1 MSIHRIYA
9 KSACVIAL
17 LGLLALPARADYPDQ
32 YVGTGILYID
42 TDSDDDARAVD
53 VDNGGGLQ
61 LIYGHTLRPRWGWE
75 FSFFL
80 NDLSVSS
87 GHRDNFYQAGLGV
100 DFLWYFNGQ
109 RANALTPFALF
120 GLGAVRNDAPS
131 PVEDDT
137 NPYLNLGIGFMSKPL
152 SRTGIRLRGD
162 LRYVKDDFEDQPDDL
177 RVGLAMVFPYGQKTK
192 EVVRTEVREVE
203 VVREVVREK
212 PQADSDGDGVVDGV
226 DRCPNTLRGAQ
237 VDQYGCAIKQVVT
250 LEGVHFE
257 YDSARLT
264 PDSMAILDKVAETL
278 QGQPSMEVEI
288 AGHCSNEGS
297 DAYNQRLSEQR
308 ADSVR
313 RYLVNRGIA
322 SHRLRAVGYGE
333 SRPVASNETES
344 GRAKNRRVEFH
355 ILRQ

>member
-1 MSIHRIYA
+1 MSIHRMYA
-9 KSACVIAL
+9 KSACVITL
-17 LGLLALPARADYPDQ
+17 FGLLTLPARADYPDR

-42 TDSDDDARAVD
+42 ADSDASARGVD
-53 VDNGGGLQ
+53 VDDGGGLQ
-61 LIYGHTLRPRWGWE
+61 LILGQTLGSASGLE
-75 FSFFL
+75 FNVFL
-80 NDLSVSS
+80 NDLSVAR
-87 GHRDNFYQAGLGV
+87 GHRNNFYQGGLGI
-100 DFLWYFNGQ
+100 DFLWYFQG
-109 RANALTPFALF
+109 RKDGFTPFALA
-120 GLGAVRNDAPS
+120 GLGAVRNDPPS
-131 PVEDDT
+131 PVDDDS
-137 NPYLNLGIGFMSKPL
+137 NAFVNLGLGFMSKPFG
-152 SRTGIRLRGD
+152 SSGIRVRGD
-162 LRYVKDDFEDQPDDL
+162 LRYVKDNFEDQPDDL
-177 RVGLAMVFPYGQKTK
+177 RVGLAMVFPYGQTK

-257 YDSARLT
+257 YNSARLT
-264 PDSMAILDKVAETL
+264 PDSMTILDKVAETL

-288 AGHCSNEGS
+288 AGHCSSEGS
-297 DAYNQRLSEQR
+297 DAYNQRLSERR

-313 RYLVNRGIA
+313 NYLVDRGVAA
-322 SHRLRAVGYGE
+322 SRLRAVGYGE

-344 GRAKNRRVEFH
+344 GRSKNRRVEFH

>member
-1 MSIHRIYA
+1 MTINRICV
-9 KSACVIAL
+9 KSACV
-17 LGLLALPARADYPDQ
+17 LALFLAAALPIHAEYPDQ

-42 TDSDDDARAVD
+42 TDSDTNARGVD

-61 LIYGHTLRPRWGWE
+61 LIYGQTLGPEWGWE
-75 FSFFL
+75 STFFL

-87 GHRDNFYQAGLGV
+87 GHRNNFYQAGIGI
-100 DFLWYFNGQ
+100 DFLWYFSGQ
-109 RANALTPFALF
+109 EGFTPFALA

-137 NPYLNLGIGFMSKPL
+137 NPYINLGLGFMSKPL
-152 SRTGIRLRGD
+152 SRKGVRLRGD
-162 LRYVKDDFEDQPDDL
+162 IRYVKDDFEDQPDDL
-177 RVGLAMVFPYGQKTK
+177 RLGLAMVFPYGQKTK

-203 VVREVVREK
+203 VVREVVREQ

-226 DRCPNTLRGAQ
+226 DRCPNTLRGAK
-237 VDQYGCAIKQVVT
+237 VDQYGCAIRQVVT
-250 LEGVHFE
+250 LEGVNFE

-264 PDSMAILDKVAETL
+264 SDSLATLSNVADTL

-288 AGHCSNEGS
+288 AGHCSSEGS
-297 DAYNQRLSEQR
+297 DAYNQRLSEHR

-313 RYLVNRGIA
+313 NYLA
-322 SHRLRAVGYGE
+322 SKGVSSRRMRAVGYGE
-333 SRPVASNETES
+333 SQPVASNDTES
-344 GRAKNRRVEFH
+344 GRMQNRRVEFR